1 MIPTFVSTVLDMIMD
16 SHPDKRVDIHVDPKG
31 KHVIVNVSWEDGDRY
46 KSVGHAYSFAEIDSS
61 KLSFDDMAE
70 VLLEKIRLK

>member
-61 KLSFDDMAE
+61 NPYDLTK